1 MKCRNTGCST
11 AGLLV
16 ARTTL
21 CLFAAS
27 ASCATLAGDVPPAVQ
42 EAVDAGKS
50 TPLPDYEALMKG
62 EAVQGFINDNT
73 GSTAELE
80 ALRQNGQAV
89 LYAPGRAEA
98 DACWSRND
106 PKCLAVQMVDKG
118 STNRPTL
125 DPDLAGDLTAGRDEV
140 IDKADDMVDLDGTG
154 SSVGNCTDHTTTIT
168 KPEETQTCDVRLGQ
182 TGGSSVEEICEHRF
196 EEIVSQE
203 SVWACEV
210 KKKESKDEK
219 CSVPV
224 VVRQETTTTLTC
236 FEGKKDA
243 ELETC
248 PVTVTAES
256 KQKHYAACLRPAY
269 KSVTKTCTRRLTVTA
284 QASCKPGQTTS
295 TSNSDP
301 GVLGEDMV
309 PGMDTLTVT
318 SICSTEGF
326 KLQLRANGGA
336 GDDVTMTVTSQVFD
350 ALKNVPEGQIRF
362 SGDVSCSKAD
372 CIANATLTVWWSRGS
387 SHVLQGDVSV
397 RFPFVRYVKTSE
409 TEHWSETCT
418 GL

>member
-1 MKCRNTGCST
+1 MKCVKKTSAVGILAACVSVCFLSST
-11 AGLLV
+11 ALS
-16 ARTTL
+16 
-21 CLFAAS
+21 FA
-27 ASCATLAGDVPPAVQ
+27 LAGDVPEAVQ

-50 TPLPDYEALMKG
+50 TSLPDYEALMKG
-62 EAVQGFINDNT
+62 DAVQGFINDNT

-210 KKKESKDEK
+210 KKKESKDAK

-224 VVRQETTTTLTC
+224 VVRQETTTVLTC

-256 KQKHYAACLRPAY
+256 KQKHYAACLKPAY

-284 QASCKPGQTTS
+284 QASCKPGQTAS

-326 KLQLRANGGA
+326 NLQLRANGGA

-350 ALKNVPEGQIRF
+350 AVRNVPEGQIRF
-362 SGDVSCSKAD
+362 SGDVTCNKAD

>member
-1 MKCRNTGCST
+1 MKCVKKTSAVRVLT
-11 AGLLV
+11 A
-16 ARTTL
+16 
-21 CLFAAS
+21 CAS
-27 ASCATLAGDVPPAVQ
+27 VCFLSSNPLSFVLAGDVPEAVQ
-42 EAVDAGKS
+42 EAVDAGKA
-50 TPLPDYEALMKG
+50 TPLPDYDKLMKG
-62 EAVQGFINDNT
+62 DAVQGFINDNT

-140 IDKADDMVDLDGTG
+140 IDKADNMVDLDGTG

-284 QASCKPGQTTS
+284 QASCKPGQTAS

-326 KLQLRANGGA
+326 KLQVRANGGA
-336 GDDVTMTVTSQVFD
+336 GDDVTMTVTSRVFD
-350 ALKNVPEGQIRF
+350 AVKNVPEGQIRF
-362 SGDVSCSKAD
+362 SGDVTCSKAD

>member
-1 MKCRNTGCST
+1 MKCVKKTSAVGILAACVSVCFLSST
-11 AGLLV
+11 ALS
-16 ARTTL
+16 
-21 CLFAAS
+21 FA
-27 ASCATLAGDVPPAVQ
+27 LAGDVPEAVQ
-42 EAVDAGKS
+42 EAVDAGKA
-50 TPLPDYEALMKG
+50 TPLPDYDKLMKG
-62 EAVQGFINDNT
+62 EAVQGFINENT

-210 KKKESKDEK
+210 KNKESKDEK
-219 CSVPV
+219 CSIPV
-224 VVRQETTTTLTC
+224 VVRQETTSTLTC

-326 KLQLRANGGA
+326 KLQVRANGGA
-336 GDDVTMTVTSQVFD
+336 VTMTVTSQVFD
-350 ALKNVPEGQIRF
+350 AVRNVPEGQIRF
-362 SGDVSCSKAD
+362 SGDVTCNKAD
-372 CIANATLTVWWSRGS
+372 CIANASLTVWWSRGS

>member
-1 MKCRNTGCST
+1 MKCVKKTSAVGILAACVSVCFLSST
-11 AGLLV
+11 ALS
-16 ARTTL
+16 
-21 CLFAAS
+21 FA
-27 ASCATLAGDVPPAVQ
+27 LAGDVPEAVQ

-50 TPLPDYEALMKG
+50 TSLPDYEALMKG
-62 EAVQGFINDNT
+62 DAVQGFINDNT
-73 GSTAELE
+73 GSTAEFE

-248 PVTVTAES
+248 PVTVTAEE
-256 KQKHYAACLRPAY
+256 KEKHYAACLKPAY

-284 QASCKPGQTTS
+284 QASCKPGQTAS
-295 TSNSDP
+295 ASNSDP

-350 ALKNVPEGQIRF
+350 AVKNVPEGQIRF
-362 SGDVSCSKAD
+362 SGDVTCSKAD

>member
-1 MKCRNTGCST
+1 MKCVKKTSAVGILAACVSVCFLSST
-11 AGLLV
+11 ALS
-16 ARTTL
+16 
-21 CLFAAS
+21 FA
-27 ASCATLAGDVPPAVQ
+27 LAGDVPEAVQ

-50 TPLPDYEALMKG
+50 TSLPDYEALMKG
-62 EAVQGFINDNT
+62 DAVQGFINDNT

-89 LYAPGRAEA
+89 LYAPGRAET

-326 KLQLRANGGA
+326 KLQLRANGGT
-336 GDDVTMTVTSQVFD
+336 GDDVTMTVTSRVFD
-350 ALKNVPEGQIRF
+350 AVKNVPEGQIRF
-362 SGDVSCSKAD
+362 SGDVTCSKAD

>member
-1 MKCRNTGCST
+1 MKCVKETSAVKILAACASVCFLSST
-11 AGLLV
+11 PLS
-16 ARTTL
+16 
-21 CLFAAS
+21 FA
-27 ASCATLAGDVPPAVQ
+27 LAGDVPPAVQ

-125 DPDLAGDLTAGRDEV
+125 DPDLAGDLTAGRDDV
-140 IDKADDMVDLDGTG
+140 IDKADDLVDLDGTG
-154 SSVGNCTDHTTTIT
+154 SSVGNCTDNTTTVT
-168 KPEETQTCDVRLGQ
+168 KPEETHTCDVRASAA
-182 TGGSSVEEICEHRF
+182 GGSSVEETCEQRF
-196 EEIVSQE
+196 DEIVSQE

-210 KKKESKDEK
+210 KNKESKDEK
-219 CSVPV
+219 CSIPV
-224 VVRQETTTTLTC
+224 VVRQETTSTLTC

-243 ELETC
+243 ELDTC
-248 PVTVTAES
+248 PVTVTAEE
-256 KQKHYAACLRPAY
+256 KQKHYAACLKPAY

-326 KLQLRANGGA
+326 KLQLRANSGA
-336 GDDVTMTVTSQVFD
+336 GEDVTMTVTSQVFD
-350 ALKNVPEGQIRF
+350 AVKNVPEGQIRF
-362 SGDVSCSKAD
+362 SGDVSCNKAD

>member
-1 MKCRNTGCST
+1 MKCVKKTSAVGILAACVSVCFLSST
-11 AGLLV
+11 ALS
-16 ARTTL
+16 
-21 CLFAAS
+21 FA
-27 ASCATLAGDVPPAVQ
+27 LAGDVPEAVQ

-50 TPLPDYEALMKG
+50 TSLPDYEVLMKG
-62 EAVQGFINDNT
+62 DAVQGFINDNT

-182 TGGSSVEEICEHRF
+182 TGGSSVEETCEHRF

-326 KLQLRANGGA
+326 KLQLRANGGT
-336 GDDVTMTVTSQVFD
+336 GDDVTMTVTSRVFD
-350 ALKNVPEGQIRF
+350 AVRNVPEGQIRF
-362 SGDVSCSKAD
+362 SGDVTCSKAD

>member
-1 MKCRNTGCST
+1 MKCRNTGRST

-210 KKKESKDEK
+210 KKKESKDAK

-256 KQKHYAACLRPAY
+256 KEKHYAACLKPAY

-284 QASCKPGQTTS
+284 QASCKPGQTAS

-326 KLQLRANGGA
+326 KLQVRANGGA

-350 ALKNVPEGQIRF
+350 AVRNVPEGQIRF
-362 SGDVSCSKAD
+362 SGDVTCNKAD
-372 CIANATLTVWWSRGS
+372 CTANATLTVWWSRGS

>member
-1 MKCRNTGCST
+1 MKCVKKTSAVGILAACVSVCFLSST
-11 AGLLV
+11 ALS
-16 ARTTL
+16 
-21 CLFAAS
+21 FA
-27 ASCATLAGDVPPAVQ
+27 LAGDVPEAVQ

-50 TPLPDYEALMKG
+50 TSLPDYEALMKG
-62 EAVQGFINDNT
+62 DAVQGFINDNT

-295 TSNSDP
+295 TSNSNP

-350 ALKNVPEGQIRF
+350 AVKNVPEGQIRF

>member
-1 MKCRNTGCST
+1 MKCVKKTSAVGILAACVSVCFLSST
-11 AGLLV
+11 ALS
-16 ARTTL
+16 
-21 CLFAAS
+21 FA
-27 ASCATLAGDVPPAVQ
+27 LAGDVPEAVQ

-50 TPLPDYEALMKG
+50 TSLPDYEALMKG
-62 EAVQGFINDNT
+62 DAVQGFINDNT

-326 KLQLRANGGA
+326 KLQLRANGGT
-336 GDDVTMTVTSQVFD
+336 GDDVTMTVTSRVFD
-350 ALKNVPEGQIRF
+350 AVKNVPEGQIRF
-362 SGDVSCSKAD
+362 SGDVTCSKAD

>member
-1 MKCRNTGCST
+1 MKCRKKSRSAVGLHVVRT
-11 AGLLV
+11 A
-16 ARTTL
+16 L
-21 CLFAAS
+21 CLLGAFV
-27 ASCATLAGDVPPAVQ
+27 SCVVPAGDVPPAVQ
-42 EAVDAGKS
+42 EAVDAGKA

-73 GSTAELE
+73 GSTAEFE

-140 IDKADDMVDLDGTG
+140 IDKADDLVDLDGTG
-154 SSVGNCTDHTTTIT
+154 SSVGNCTDNTTTVT
-168 KPEETQTCDVRLGQ
+168 KPEETHTCDVRASAA
-182 TGGSSVEEICEHRF
+182 GGSSVEETCEQRF
-196 EEIVSQE
+196 DEIVSQE

-210 KKKESKDEK
+210 KNKESKDEK
-219 CSVPV
+219 CSIPV

-248 PVTVTAES
+248 PVTVTAEE
-256 KQKHYAACLRPAY
+256 KEKHYAACLKPAY

-295 TSNSDP
+295 ASNSDP

-350 ALKNVPEGQIRF
+350 AVRNVPEGQIRF
-362 SGDVSCSKAD
+362 SGDVTCNKAD
-372 CIANATLTVWWSRGS
+372 CIANAKLTVWWSRGS

-397 RFPFVRYVKTSE
+397 RLAFVRYVKTSE